1 MTGITLT
8 AEQIRNAPP
17 EVRRWIEHE
26 VMTSLGLAA
35 DAPVTAQPVQAA
47 HLVACSVEQAAR
59 VLAQIEGVLPAVNV
73 FFEFARPGISFGQ
86 PAMLAFRLIDILH
99 HARLQNIEQV
109 MTALGMINQAFA
121 QVRGDATARFCGF
134 DNEGHVFVA
143 PETQRSIA
151 ALWQGVIAKQNTVP
165 HQAA

>member
-1 MTGITLT
+1 MIGITLT
-8 AEQIRNAPP
+8 TEQIRNAPP

-26 VMTSLGLAA
+26 VMTSLRLAA
-35 DAPVTAQPVQAA
+35 DAPVTRQPVQAA
-47 HLVACSVEQAAR
+47 HLVACSVEQAAN
-59 VLAQIEGVLPAVNV
+59 VLAQVEGVLPAVNV

-109 MTALGMINQAFA
+109 MTALDMINQAFA
-121 QVRGDATARFCGF
+121 QVRGDVSARFCGF

-151 ALWQGVIAKQNTVP
+151 ALWQGVIAKQSAVP
-165 HQAA
+165 PQAA